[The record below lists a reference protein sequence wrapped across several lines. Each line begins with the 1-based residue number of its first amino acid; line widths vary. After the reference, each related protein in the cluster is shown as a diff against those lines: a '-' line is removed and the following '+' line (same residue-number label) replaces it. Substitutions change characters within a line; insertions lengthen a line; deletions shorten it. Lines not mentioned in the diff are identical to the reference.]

1 MKKNIHPKYYPQAKV
16 VCACGN
22 TFYVGSTVPEIRVEI
37 CSQCHPFFTGEMKY
51 VDTMGKVEK
60 FQRRMKIAQQLARQK
75 KSKKQK
81 NKKPVIGS
89 YKEAI
94 AKLKAK

>member
-1 MKKNIHPKYYPQAKV
+1 MKKGIHPKYYPQAKV

-22 TFYVGSTVPEIRVEI
+22 TFYVGSTVPEIQVDI
-37 CSQCHPFFTGEMKY
+37 CSKCHPFFTGEMKY

-60 FQRRMKIAQQLARQK
+60 FQRRMKLAQQFKQK
-75 KSKKQK
+75 KAKTKK
-81 NKKPVIGS
+81 KKPVIGS

-94 AKLKAK
+94 AKLKSKSR